1 MDAVLRSMM
10 LYDAQNPSSSSSD
23 YSGSD
28 YSGSSN
34 DYGFTGTAQGFRLS
48 RSKDARR

>member
-1 MDAVLRSMM
+1 MDPVLRSMM
-10 LYDAQNPSSSSSD
+10 LYDAQNPSRSD

-34 DYGFTGTAQGFRLS
+34 DYGFTGTAQGF
-48 RSKDARR
+48 